1 MQLEVE
7 QKYPVKDHAPV
18 RSQLIALGCVFHE
31 PLEQT
36 DLYFVHPV
44 RDFKQTDEALRLR
57 RCVAEGSGDEV
68 CITYKGPKLD
78 STTKT
83 RREIEL
89 PIAGDQGYERYREL
103 LEVLGFGAVME
114 VRKRRTPGVLQW
126 EGAEIEIALD
136 AVAGLGTFIELE
148 ILSPAE
154 GLDAAKQRLASLA
167 ARLGLSQS
175 ERRGYLDLLLT
186 KPPRNPQQ

>member
-7 QKYPVKDHAPV
+7 QKYPVKDHV
-18 RSQLIALGCVFHE
+18 QLRTQLSALGCVFDE
-31 PLEQT
+31 PLEQA
-36 DLYFVHPV
+36 DLYFAHPV

-57 RCVAEGSGDEV
+57 RCVTKGSADEV

-89 PIAGDQGYERYREL
+89 PIAGEHGYERYREL

-114 VRKRRTPGVLQW
+114 VRKRRTPGVIPW

-136 AVAGLGTFIELE
+136 DVASLGTFIELE
-148 ILSPAE
+148 ILSLAE
-154 GLDAAKQRLASLA
+154 GLDAAKRRLASLA
-167 ARLGLSQS
+167 SRLGLTQS
-175 ERRGYLDLLLT
+175 ERRGYLDLMLEKLAGS
-186 KPPRNPQQ
+186 PQE